1 MGTLGTCPGPRIFF
15 FFVRGPQLNTTTSPV
30 RLGCPGYRPNAG
42 KDATDLSSRGT
53 CSACFSCVVWQQRF
67 YKNSAMFFVLFCC
80 GLRDNGY
87 KKLYNSTAVQPRPE
101 NITMKSYFVS
111 QTQSAGMGSVIH
123 HSEGSEIIHTANTAY
138 TTVDWSEARWRSG
151 MTQSSVRF
159 QCCTSSSQPQ

>member
-1 MGTLGTCPGPRIFF
+1 MPRAPDIFF
-15 FFVRGPQLNTTTSPV
+15 LCEGPPTEHHNQPRSAG
-30 RLGCPGYRPNAG
+30 GCPGYRPNAG

-67 YKNSAMFFVLFCC
+67 YKNSAMFFFLFCC

-87 KKLYNSTAVQPRPE
+87 KKLYNSTVVQPRPE
-101 NITMKSYFVS
+101 NITMKLYFVS

-123 HSEGSEIIHTANTAY
+123 HSEGSEIIHTANTTY